1 MFFMKRMFCILA
13 LIIVTAGNALA
24 STPCSKFLED
34 KYSKE
39 YPNFVKLVSKK
50 EHVDICEQEIGSQY
64 IYAIGYGVGYMKVR
78 GQRRMNISYICILDE
93 NNQPLWGQVMPR

>member
-1 MFFMKRMFCILA
+1 MKRLIFILA
-13 LIIVTAGNALA
+13 LIIVTAGNAFA
-24 STPCSKFLED
+24 STSCEKFLQD

-93 NNQPLWGQVMPR
+93 NNQPLWGQIMPR